1 MVVVESIRLSVAT
14 DMHTTDQ
21 TEQSRGVLIG
31 SRGLTTYSPILQ
43 RRSLSL
49 RRVALQFQLLRSTD
63 SLF

>member
-1 MVVVESIRLSVAT
+1 
-14 DMHTTDQ
+14 MHTTDQ

-31 SRGLTTYSPILQ
+31 SRGLTTDSPILQ